1 MAIDECCQE
10 NVVTAGPD
18 ASTMDI
24 IGLMEDRNVGSVVIT
39 EKKKPVGIITDR
51 DIILRVIANEKD
63 PSKIKVKD
71 VMTKNPMVL
80 AGDIGLF
87 DVLKQMEGKKFRR
100 LPVVDAKGQL
110 KGIITVDDL
119 LRLFISE
126 LSSVASIL
134 ERQSPNF

>member
-1 MAIDECCQE
+1 MAIYECCQE
-10 NVVTAGPD
+10 NVVTAVPD
-18 ASTMDI
+18 ASIMDI

-39 EKKKPVGIITDR
+39 EKKKPVGIVTDR

-80 AGDIGLF
+80 TGDIGLF
-87 DVLKQMEGKKFRR
+87 DALKQMEGKKFRR
-100 LPVVDAKGQL
+100 LPVVDTKGQL